1 MCVHSCAS
9 RTLPQSRPSPLRDD
23 HARFYAAS
31 VICGLEYMQDRNL
44 MWRCVYKGP
53 DVSCRAVNWAML
65 CCVRELFQL
74 LSTFF
79 RN

>member
-31 VICGLEYMQDRNL
+31 VVCGLEYMQDRNL
-44 MWRCVYKGP
+44 MWRCVCK
-53 DVSCRAVNWAML
+53 RARRVLQGSKLGHA
-65 CCVRELFQL
+65 L
-74 LSTFF
+74 LPS
-79 RN
+79 